1 MANVIIR
8 TAAVIIKSG
17 PLSPYESA
25 APTRVP
31 IPRHPDEVGA
41 DIISRIS
48 RQLWLQFDR
57 KLSSQSVSEVLRFL
71 VRQVGGSTL
80 T

>member
-25 APTRVP
+25 APTESP
-31 IPRHPDEVGA
+31 SPDTPTKSGPTLSPA
-41 DIISRIS
+41 SRANYGCDS
-48 RQLWLQFDR
+48 TANCHHKVFLKYCVSWSDR
-57 KLSSQSVSEVLRFL
+57 SVAVH
-71 VRQVGGSTL
+71 
-80 T
+80 

>member
-25 APTRVP
+25 APTESP

-41 DIISRIS
+41 DIIH
-48 RQLWLQFDR
+48 RQLWLRFDR
-57 KLSSQSVSEVLRFL
+57 KLSSQILSEVLRL
-71 VRQVGGSTL
+71 GSCGWRPSWDGGVL
-80 T
+80 